1 MCSGCWRFTKRA
13 ASRPEA
19 LGCRG
24 HGKEK
29 LIRGVERAQKERIR
43 RDLAGTTQAGAC
55 EALSC
60 EVCSGEG
67 YEETDCIME
76 REIVELLQ
84 PGFNGWAGEGCGVAY
99 VSWNTVGTN
108 EASDA
113 TRTRQQRHD
122 LECTPGAF
130 EAEGREFE
138 SLRARHFSALH
149 GSHFLA
155 NPRLPTAL
163 GFR

>member
-24 HGKEK
+24 HGIEK

-55 EALSC
+55 EAPSY

-76 REIVELLQ
+76 RQLVELRQ
-84 PGFNGWAGEGCGVAY
+84 PGFQGWVCSECGHVFIMLDC
-99 VSWNTVGTN
+99 VLTGLTLD
-108 EASDA
+108 EII
-113 TRTRQQRHD
+113 
-122 LECTPGAF
+122 
-130 EAEGREFE
+130 
-138 SLRARHFSALH
+138 RHFKVMREQAFDKHQCPSPSNE
-149 GSHFLA
+149 G
-155 NPRLPTAL
+155 NVQD
-163 GFR
+163 